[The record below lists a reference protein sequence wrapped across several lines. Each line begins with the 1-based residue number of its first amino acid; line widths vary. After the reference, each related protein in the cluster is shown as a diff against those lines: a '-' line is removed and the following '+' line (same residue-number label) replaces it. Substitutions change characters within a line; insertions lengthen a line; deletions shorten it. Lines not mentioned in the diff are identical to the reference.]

1 MKLGHSADWHLM
13 SMHLRTTSRR
23 PDFLRAI
30 KSAIDKAVEN
40 GCAALLAC
48 GDILD
53 KKNPNSE
60 NIEDLAEVDR
70 YAREKGLKI
79 LAITGDHDKA
89 DPTWLDLLQKFTK
102 RTDET
107 AGIINIDNRRYVLEH
122 EGETLTIV
130 GRPFMDPEEFVESL
144 KVEEPADVLTW
155 HHMIQEFADFP
166 DAVKLSL
173 EEVPL
178 DKFRAFL
185 LGDLHKREYIHH
197 AAGDCVVGYPGA
209 LETIKRNEPIEHSI
223 TVFDFNEKN
232 LLESAQ
238 EIPTWS
244 RKIVLSRMETEDQ
257 VDGLIK
263 SLSKLKDLKPL
274 VFGRYS
280 TKLDDP
286 VGRIQRAIG
295 NDDALLRLQAL
306 PSVKLDGL
314 FTPTGDIQPGK
325 SVEDFVYDFFP
336 KGSREATTAQ
346 ELCIDGVDPMKILT
360 QLEEQVMSEE
370 AV

>member
-13 SMHLRTTSRR
+13 SMHIRTTLRR
-23 PDFLRAI
+23 PDFLRAAL
-30 KSAIDKAVEN
+30 SAVDRAIEA

-60 NIEDLAEVDR
+60 NIEDLAEIDR

-89 DPTWLDLLQKFTK
+89 DPTWLELLRKFTK
-102 RTDET
+102 ITDES

-122 EGETLTIV
+122 EGEKLTIV
-130 GRPFMDPEEFVESL
+130 GRPFMEPEEFVASL
-144 KVEEPADVLTW
+144 QDEEPADVLVW

-178 DKFRAFL
+178 EKFRAFL
-185 LGDLHKREYIHH
+185 LGDLHKREYIRH
-197 AAGDCVVGYPGA
+197 AASGCVVGYPGA

-223 TVFDFNEKN
+223 TVFDFGEKDI
-232 LLESAQ
+232 LETAE

-244 RKIVLSRMETEDQ
+244 RKIVLSRMETEEQ

-263 SLSKLKDLKPL
+263 ALKKLKSEKPI

-280 TKLDDP
+280 TQLNDP
-286 VGRIQRAIG
+286 VGRVQRAIG
-295 NDDALLRLQAL
+295 HDDAILRLQAL

-314 FTPTGDIQPGK
+314 FTKAGDIKPGK
-325 SVEDFVYDFFP
+325 PLEDFVYDFFP
-336 KGSREATTAQ
+336 KGSHEAETAR
-346 ELCIDGVDPMKILT
+346 ELCRDEVDAMKILT
-360 QLEEQVMSEE
+360 ELEEKLMSEE
-370 AV
+370 AA